1 MHRRA
6 MLVQMPECPIWHLA
20 EPQVRLRSLCQTEA
34 FRSTDDCGM
43 FYTIISINP
52 ALSGS
57 LLAVEASQHQSWRR
71 RQLHGKKVCARFGQ
85 LKQVIA

>member
-1 MHRRA
+1 
-6 MLVQMPECPIWHLA
+6 
-20 EPQVRLRSLCQTEA
+20 
-34 FRSTDDCGM
+34 M

-57 LLAVEASQHQSWRR
+57 LLAVEASQPVVASAATAWQEGPRS
-71 RQLHGKKVCARFGQ
+71 LGQ